1 MFTMSRKLL
10 KTKIIN
16 RNRLKEEANLISLE
30 IFIFN
35 VESCSRILISRSTLN
50 KIMVKNYD
58 YANKSSN

>member
-16 RNRLKEEANLISLE
+16 RNRLKEEANLILLE

-35 VESCSRILISRSTLN
+35 VESCSRILISRSALN

-58 YANKSSN
+58 YANKISN